1 MTSLCRMWTQ
11 EDGSS
16 WMQYVAKE
24 PSSRLEVVTI
34 QQHLEQKL
42 MQRQARETGICAVRE
57 DLYKQLF
64 GTFGHHHQG
73 ASPTYNTTELMPQ
86 CIESR
91 R

>member
-1 MTSLCRMWTQ
+1 
-11 EDGSS
+11 
-16 WMQYVAKE
+16 MQYVAKE

-64 GTFGHHHQG
+64 GTLSPCG
-73 ASPTYNTTELMPQ
+73 ANCAPVQ
-86 CIESR
+86 CAHAPFAQMN
-91 R
+91 

>member
-1 MTSLCRMWTQ
+1 MLVLEGLSLLPGLRHLHKKAAGCRMWTQ

-24 PSSRLEVVTI
+24 ASSRLEVVTI

-64 GTFGHHHQG
+64 GTL
-73 ASPTYNTTELMPQ
+73 T
-86 CIESR
+86 
-91 R
+91 